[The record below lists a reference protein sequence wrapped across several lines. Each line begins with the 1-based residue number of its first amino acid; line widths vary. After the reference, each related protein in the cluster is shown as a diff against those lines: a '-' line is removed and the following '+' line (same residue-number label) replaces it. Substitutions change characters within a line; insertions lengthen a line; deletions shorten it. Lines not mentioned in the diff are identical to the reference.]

1 MGKGSLAHSGTP
13 ASKQGSLPLLPLSSW
28 QKSQPKSQWRAAS
41 WRERSRFPCSWQNA
55 VVDSQ
60 WEELSL
66 YMKPGVMR
74 LSVQCWSVLMRT
86 VWLILYCTHYPV
98 FPWYPPHQK
107 KKKVKKWKKKKASLF
122 RLSMCSL
129 EHDQIPSVQLPASSP
144 EASMEENH
152 AVTGKGPCQLSHTH
166 TIASTG
172 CGAAESWGQLSGDL
186 GHKYDFRQQPRP
198 QIFACASMVT

>member
-1 MGKGSLAHSGTP
+1 MTKKWVNRKESWSWTEELGPSFPKVHWEVYGQGQPGSQWHP
-13 ASKQGSLPLLPLSSW
+13 CFQGSLPLLPLSSW
-28 QKSQPKSQWRAAS
+28 QKSQSKSQWRAAS

-86 VWLILYCTHYPV
+86 VWLILYCTHFPV

-107 KKKVKKWKKKKASLF
+107 KKESKKMKKEKSKS
-122 RLSMCSL
+122 
-129 EHDQIPSVQLPASSP
+129 ISVV
-144 EASMEENH
+144 H
-152 AVTGKGPCQLSHTH
+152 VFTGAWPNS
-166 TIASTG
+166 
-172 CGAAESWGQLSGDL
+172 
-186 GHKYDFRQQPRP
+186 
-198 QIFACASMVT
+198 